1 MSFQLIEESTDESSS
16 SDSSSEEKEDEDD
29 GKGNI
34 MSFRDSDFTHSQYHD
49 DEEGDIGLGSEQRR
63 HKTDES
69 SL

>member
-1 MSFQLIEESTDESSS
+1 MIEESTDDLSS
-16 SDSSSEEKEDEDD
+16 SDSSSEEEDEDD